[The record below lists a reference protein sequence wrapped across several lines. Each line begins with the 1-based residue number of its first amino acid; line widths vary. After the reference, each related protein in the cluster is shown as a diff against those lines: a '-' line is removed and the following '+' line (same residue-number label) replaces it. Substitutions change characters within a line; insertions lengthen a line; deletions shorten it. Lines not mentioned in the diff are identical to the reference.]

1 MLLLLLCERARDRR
15 RRYMAGTGKSD
26 YEEWKLFAFPA
37 KRTPQGVAMIVLFL
51 IWALYDILS
60 LPVISNPLP
69 VCSRTT
75 AANFCRNLQFKMIH
89 NNTATATSSSP
100 TRGWLCQLWTAPF
113 ILPASTACSRK
124 WLTTA
129 SAGRYACAYAR

>member
-1 MLLLLLCERARDRR
+1 
-15 RRYMAGTGKSD
+15 MAGTGKSD

-75 AANFCRNLQFKMIH
+75 AANFCHNLQFKMILII
-89 NNTATATSSSP
+89 TLP
-100 TRGWLCQLWTAPF
+100 QLPVHR
-113 ILPASTACSRK
+113 LRV
-124 WLTTA
+124 
-129 SAGRYACAYAR
+129 AGCANSGQPRLF